1 LRKDRPSHPSVLNTL
16 RDASYLYELKHEP
29 RKDCAFKHN
38 EQARALCKELL
49 AELYNDPYLRIRTLQ
64 LLFNMVDDWTRKE
77 LLFAETNCYYG
88 DLKARS
94 TRGEDPEADAV
105 VDSMVEELSLMNKIQ
120 EENDPNRKA
129 DQEYPVDAGIETLD
143 ISDIASSSVLDTDW
157 GGHQRKRSKMRRLE
171 PGWRCVF
178 VCTRRPDS
186 ACSRRD

>member
-1 LRKDRPSHPSVLNTL
+1 
-16 RDASYLYELKHEP
+16 
-29 RKDCAFKHN
+29 
-38 EQARALCKELL
+38 
-49 AELYNDPYLRIRTLQ
+49 
-64 LLFNMVDDWTRKE
+64 MVDDWTRKE

-157 GGHQRKRSKMRRLE
+157 GGYQRKRSKMRRLE
-171 PGWRCVF
+171 P
-178 VCTRRPDS
+178 
-186 ACSRRD
+186 